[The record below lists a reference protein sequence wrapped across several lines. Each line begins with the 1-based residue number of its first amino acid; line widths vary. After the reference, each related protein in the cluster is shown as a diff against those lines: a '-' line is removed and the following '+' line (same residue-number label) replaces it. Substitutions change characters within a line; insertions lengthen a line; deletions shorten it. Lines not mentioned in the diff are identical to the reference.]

1 MSDRSVKLSRA
12 LRRHHRY
19 RLWRKRRFYWS
30 RNLVEPNENPRS
42 RGKVV
47 DTPTPCSCWMCGNPR
62 RYFGEKTL
70 QELRQ
75 DEADGLRKIKKP
87 YFGG

>member
-1 MSDRSVKLSRA
+1 MSDRDSKLMRA
-12 LRRHHRY
+12 IRRHHRY
-19 RLWRKRRFYWS
+19 RLWCNRRFLWGRDLS
-30 RNLVEPNENPRS
+30 GSDENPLL
-42 RGKVV
+42 RGKAI

-87 YFGG
+87 YFGS

>member
-1 MSDRSVKLSRA
+1 MSDRDSKLARA
-12 LRRHHRY
+12 IRRHHRY
-19 RLWRKRRFYWS
+19 RLQRNRRYYWDKDG
-30 RNLVEPNENPRS
+30 LTDNPRWF
-42 RGKVV
+42 GKVI

-75 DEADGLRKIKKP
+75 DEADGLRRIKKP
-87 YFGG
+87 YFSGS

>member
-1 MSDRSVKLSRA
+1 MSNRDSKLARA
-12 LRRHHRY
+12 MRRHHRH
-19 RLWRKRRFYWS
+19 RLLHNRRFHWGRDLS
-30 RNLVEPNENPRS
+30 ESDESPRH
-42 RGKVV
+42 RGKVI

-75 DEADGLRKIKKP
+75 DEADGKRIEKP
-87 YFGG
+87 HFG

>member
-1 MSDRSVKLSRA
+1 MSDRSVSLPRA
-12 LRRHHRY
+12 IRRHHRY
-19 RLWRKRRFYWS
+19 RLQWNRRRYWDKDG
-30 RNLVEPNENPRS
+30 LDGNPRWL
-42 RGKVV
+42 GMVV

-62 RYFGEKTL
+62 KYFTEKTM

-75 DEADGLRKIKKP
+75 DEADGLPIKKP